1 MVRGLGSLT
10 LVTMLAVTST
20 LTAQWPKRV
29 NEQLPR
35 LADGTVNL
43 SAPPPRTADGH
54 VDFSGVWAGAGYC
67 LGDSPSLL
75 QSSSAESVGGNDARP
90 VSTMTFEGRTVPLA
104 SCFNVG
110 AAISGGVPL
119 QPWATD
125 LKRQRMRD
133 NQIDSP
139 QAHCLPM
146 GQLQLWLNNQPREI
160 VQTSRQIVVMW
171 ETNQGLRRIF
181 TDGRT
186 SPDNDPQPW
195 WYGYSVGRWDGDTLV
210 VTTTNLKDAQWLDI
224 NGTPLTAQARITE
237 RMRRTTFGTIDIEMT
252 IDDPGA
258 FTRPF
263 SVGLQQHLVP
273 DQELIEFVCENEQS
287 SKHYVRP

>member
-1 MVRGLGSLT
+1 MVRGLCLLT
-10 LVTMLAVTST
+10 VMAVLAAATT
-20 LTAQWPKRV
+20 LTAQWPTHV

-35 LADGTVNL
+35 LADGSVNL
-43 SAPPPRTADGH
+43 SAPAPRAADGH
-54 VDFSGVWAGAGYC
+54 VDFSGVWAGPGYC

-75 QSSSAESVGGNDARP
+75 SSASNSAGSTGPRP
-90 VSTMTFEGRTVPLA
+90 SSTMTFEGRTVPLA
-104 SCFNVG
+104 TCFNVG

-119 QPWATD
+119 QAWAD
-125 LKRQRMRD
+125 ELKRQRGRD

-139 QAHCLPM
+139 QAHCLPI
-146 GQLQLWLNNQPREI
+146 GPVQLWLNNQPREI
-160 VQTSRQIVVMW
+160 VQTPRQLVVMW
-171 ETNQGLRRIF
+171 EANQGLRRIF
-181 TDGRT
+181 TDGRP

-237 RMRRTTFGTIDIEMT
+237 RMRRATFGTIDIEMT
-252 IDDPGA
+252 FDDPGA

>member
-1 MVRGLGSLT
+1 MVRALCTLT
-10 LVTMLAVTST
+10 LMAVLTAATT
-20 LTAQWPKRV
+20 LTAQWPTRV
-29 NEQLPR
+29 NDQLPR
-35 LADGTVNL
+35 RTDGSVNL
-43 SAPPPRTADGH
+43 GGPAPRAADGH
-54 VDFSGVWAGAGYC
+54 VDFSGVWAGPGYC

-75 QSSSAESVGGNDARP
+75 RASDSAGTAGPRP
-90 VSTMTFEGRTVPLA
+90 SATMVFEGRPVPLA
-104 SCFNVG
+104 TCFDVG
-110 AAISGGVPL
+110 AAISGGAPL
-119 QPWATD
+119 QPWATE

-133 NQIDSP
+133 NLIDSP

-146 GQLQLWLNNQPREI
+146 GPLQLWLNNQPREI
-160 VQTSRQIVVMW
+160 VQTPRQLVVMA
-171 ETNQGLRRIF
+171 ETNEGLRRIF
-181 TDGRT
+181 TDGRS